1 MKKTPKQYESI
12 VDTLVI
18 AFYQK
23 LKTLLSVT
31 LIVVI
36 KIKLSCSKFSIITWT
51 SPFPLWSNRNNLI
64 NESRVE
70 AFLHF

>member
-51 SPFPLWSNRNNLI
+51 HYKKNGKQ
-64 NESRVE
+64 
-70 AFLHF
+70 